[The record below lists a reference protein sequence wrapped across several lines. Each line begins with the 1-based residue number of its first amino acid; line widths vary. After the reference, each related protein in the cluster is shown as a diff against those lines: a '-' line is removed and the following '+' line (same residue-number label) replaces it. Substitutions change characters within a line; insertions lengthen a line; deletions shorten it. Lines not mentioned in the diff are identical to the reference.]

1 MSCIVCLSIYTL
13 FVLIISFIIYYKNQI
28 FYRPL
33 YYINPDT
40 SEKIDVHKLYQE
52 FVVLD
57 HNSFFRIFIAF
68 YIFAIPRF
76 IINVILAVGQILE
89 IKSNMAD
96 LKNPTTDPEEWNIMS
111 NTISRWTRWLLW
123 WNSINVNIIKDDKKY
138 LEVYKK
144 YLGDDYEV
152 DSNEKYSLIVSNHL
166 GFYDIVMNMAI
177 NKCGFLAKEETKKYC
192 LVSTI
197 AKGINCLFV
206 NRNDKKNREKILTE
220 IKNRQEDFYE
230 GRLLTPLCIFPEG
243 TTTNGKYILKFKRG
257 AFYSLMPIKPQLMT
271 LENNLNYS
279 HAIGVGSAGWNYWRS
294 LCYFGCKVNLHILPV
309 IKPTEFMYETY
320 RGLGNEKWEIFAE
333 VTRKIMCEI
342 GGLEPSDKNF
352 RDSKIYENSLRKGEY
367 ETEENKQ
374 LLEVRS

>member
-40 SEKIDVHKLYQE
+40 SEKIDVHKKYPE

-206 NRNDKKNREKILTE
+206 NRNDKENRKKILTE
-220 IKNRQEDFYE
+220 LEKRQKDFYD
-230 GRLLTPLCIFPEG
+230 GNLLTPICIFPEG

-257 AFYSLMPIKPQLMT
+257 AFRISYHDICSGYITGHK
-271 LENNLNYS
+271 
-279 HAIGVGSAGWNYWRS
+279 IGGKLYP
-294 LCYFGCKVNLHILPV
+294 LK
-309 IKPTEFMYETY
+309 
-320 RGLGNEKWEIFAE
+320 
-333 VTRKIMCEI
+333 RKIQNMTYGIYKPC
-342 GGLEPSDKNF
+342 L
-352 RDSKIYENSLRKGEY
+352 SKSRHTFKEYISSCQKCNYNTVNYISLTY
-367 ETEENKQ
+367 Y
-374 LLEVRS
+374 LL